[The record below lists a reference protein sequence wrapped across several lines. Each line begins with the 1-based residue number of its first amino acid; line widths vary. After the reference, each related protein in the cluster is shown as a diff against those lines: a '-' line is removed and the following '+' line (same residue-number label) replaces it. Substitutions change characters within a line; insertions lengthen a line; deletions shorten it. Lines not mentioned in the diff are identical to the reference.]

1 MGMVFDLTNQ
11 KFKDMAS
18 ENLKK
23 KMEELFRLFKKM
35 MEKYPP
41 ESMPGIDK
49 TQAEQLKMMMSNYD
63 NMEISFSSDMFG
75 GFFDEEMTEKILTK
89 LIQQL
94 REQLGEDAY
103 EDIEEER
110 LSIVDKKEKEFE
122 QLPTE
127 DRYVALLDAID
138 AELKKPNISMEEID
152 ELLDKRRKIQDTIS
166 KQLHS

>member
-1 MGMVFDLTNQ
+1 MEN
-11 KFKDMAS
+11 

-23 KMEELFRLFKKM
+23 QMEELFRLFKKM

-41 ESMPGIDK
+41 ESMPGIDRA
-49 TQAEQLKMMMSNYD
+49 QAEQLKMMLSNYE
-63 NMEISFSSDMFG
+63 NMEISFSTDMFG

-89 LIQQL
+89 LIEQL
-94 REQLGEDAY
+94 RDQLGEDAY
-103 EDIEEER
+103 DEVKEEQ

-138 AELKKPNISMEEID
+138 SELKKPGISMEEID
-152 ELLDKRRKIQDTIS
+152 ELLDKRRKIQDKIS
-166 KQLHS
+166 KQSHS

>member
-1 MGMVFDLTNQ
+1 MAKRLTREMADDAADKLAEIAFD
-11 KFKDMAS
+11 
-18 ENLKK
+18 KK
-23 KMEELFRLFKKM
+23 IKKA
-35 MEKYPP
+35 K
-41 ESMPGIDK
+41 
-49 TQAEQLKMMMSNYD
+49 
-63 NMEISFSSDMFG
+63 
-75 GFFDEEMTEKILTK
+75 EEMTEKILTK

-103 EDIEEER
+103 EEEVEER

>member
-1 MGMVFDLTNQ
+1 
-11 KFKDMAS
+11 MAS
-18 ENLKK
+18 ESIKK
-23 KMEELFRLFKKM
+23 KMEELLRLFKKM

-41 ESMPGIDK
+41 ESMPGIDRA
-49 TQAEQLKMMMSNYD
+49 QAEQLKMMMSNYE

-94 REQLGEDAY
+94 RDQLGEDAY
-103 EDIEEER
+103 EDDVKVEQ

-127 DRYVALLDAID
+127 DRYIALLDAID

-152 ELLDKRRKIQDTIS
+152 ELLDRRRKIQDNIS

>member
-1 MGMVFDLTNQ
+1 
-11 KFKDMAS
+11 MAS

-41 ESMPGIDK
+41 ESMPGIDSA
-49 TQAEQLKMMMSNYD
+49 QAEQLKMMLSNYE

-75 GFFDEEMTEKILTK
+75 GFFDEEMTEKILTR

-94 REQLGEDAY
+94 RDQLGEEAY
-103 EDIEEER
+103 EEVKEEQ

-127 DRYVALLDAID
+127 DRYVAFLDAID
-138 AELKKPNISMEEID
+138 TELKKPGISMEEID
-152 ELLDKRRKIQDTIS
+152 ELLDKRRKIQDNIS

>member
-1 MGMVFDLTNQ
+1 
-11 KFKDMAS
+11 MAS

-41 ESMPGIDK
+41 ESMPGIDRA
-49 TQAEQLKMMMSNYD
+49 QAEQLKMMLSNYE
-63 NMEISFSSDMFG
+63 NMEISFSTDMFG

-89 LIQQL
+89 LIEQL
-94 REQLGEDAY
+94 RDQLGEDAY
-103 EDIEEER
+103 DEVKEEQ

-138 AELKKPNISMEEID
+138 SELKKPDISMEEID
-152 ELLDKRRKIQDTIS
+152 ELLDKRRKIQDKIS
-166 KQLHS
+166 KQSHS